1 MTDTVDTPDILP
13 GFQQML
19 RGMAKPDGT
28 LTCDNRR
35 TPAGVMDME
44 KRGLI
49 RVSKV
54 LAEKVVFVITDQGRD
69 YVEQLG

>member
-1 MTDTVDTPDILP
+1 MTGTPDILP

-19 RGMAKPDGT
+19 RAMAEPEGT

-35 TPAGVMDME
+35 TPPGVLDME

-49 RVSKV
+49 RVSEVK
-54 LAEKVVFVITDQGRD
+54 AEKVVFVITDQGRD
-69 YVEQLG
+69 YVDQLG